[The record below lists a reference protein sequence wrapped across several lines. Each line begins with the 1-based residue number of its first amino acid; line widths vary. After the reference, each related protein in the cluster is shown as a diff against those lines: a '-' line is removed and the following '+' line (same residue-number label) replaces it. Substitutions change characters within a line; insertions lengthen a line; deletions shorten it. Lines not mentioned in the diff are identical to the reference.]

1 MELASSA
8 ERVRIELR
16 ARESDLDAV
25 IIAIDPASVE
35 LAVAGE
41 RITFAH
47 DGDGDRLG
55 VIGEAVA
62 DTVRAA
68 VTRARKLDPTREA

>member
-1 MELASSA
+1 M
-8 ERVRIELR
+8 RIELR
-16 ARESDLDAV
+16 ARDSDLDAV

-41 RITFAH
+41 HTTFAH